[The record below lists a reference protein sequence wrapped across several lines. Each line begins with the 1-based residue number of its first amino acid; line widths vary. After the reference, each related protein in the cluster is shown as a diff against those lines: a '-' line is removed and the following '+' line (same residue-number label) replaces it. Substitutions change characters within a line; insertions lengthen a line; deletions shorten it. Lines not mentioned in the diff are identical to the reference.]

1 MERSTRNLRQR
12 GLVLLLVAGLLLAS
26 AAPALAKPGSG
37 KPEEPKQYTV
47 TMAGALATTC
57 PGFAP
62 SVTMTGFGNVIE
74 GRTQNLETDINVA
87 WTRRIDLGYG
97 TSGDSLTGCHGNALP
112 PNENV
117 LYAMWITLDPKG
129 QQVKVQ
135 WRFDPAFDAQGNP
148 QELFELLSLS
158 DPNGSKLGK
167 VTWADGVVNGWF
179 LLRRWN
185 SGESWTD
192 LGRVHLTFELTIVQ
206 A

>member
-1 MERSTRNLRQR
+1 MKRNRSLRLR
-12 GLVLLLVAGLLLAS
+12 SLVLLMVAGLLLAS
-26 AAPALAKPGSG
+26 AAPALAKPA
-37 KPEEPKQYTV
+37 KPEEPKQYAV
-47 TMAGALATTC
+47 SMSGALATTC
-57 PGFAP
+57 PGPAM
-62 SVTMTGFGNVIE
+62 MTGFGNVIE
-74 GRTQNLETDINVA
+74 GRTQNLETDVNLA
-87 WTRRIDLGYG
+87 WTRRIDVGYG

-112 PNENV
+112 GYENN
-117 LYAMWITLDPKG
+117 LYAMWITLDPRG

-158 DPNGSKLGK
+158 DPNGSKPSK
-167 VTWADGVVNGWF
+167 VAWADGVVDGWF

-185 SGESWTD
+185 SGESWSD